1 MQSSLIG
8 LMLLVLGAGVFVLVY
23 GMRLKAR
30 MTERL
35 ADLYNK
41 AIEKGLDPRAI
52 QFQFEEQELGDPQGN
67 LKAAIILLATAF
79 GIVLGI
85 WGADKLFGAYR
96 ALLFAI
102 VPAAIGLALL
112 FIHYAVPRPRP
123 PAG

>member
-41 AIEKGLDPRAI
+41 AIEQGLDPRLI
-52 QFQFEEQELGDPQGN
+52 QFKLEEQELGDPQGN
-67 LKAAIILLATAF
+67 LKAAIILLATAL

-85 WGADKLFGAYR
+85 WCADKLPYAYR

-112 FIHYAVPRPRP
+112 FIHYTVPRTRP
-123 PAG
+123 PAA